1 MMVYL
6 QSFSDIWNLPPV
18 TRDVIKEICSKY
30 CDTTWDSRK
39 QEISC
44 FCDKYEMSV
53 EMEKKN
59 DFRELGCSQRFLQVS
74 CHLWKFWWTKHWK
87 PMLPL
92 KEEPNSGL
100 RSDSKAA
107 QNISMDKSVILLFL
121 MLSLTLLHFFSL
133 TPLSFAHL
141 RSHTDIY
148 FYREALPG
156 THSPV
161 RSTCLMFI
169 LLLNHQSISIGCWA
183 VSLEQ

>member
-30 CDTTWDSRK
+30 CDTTWDTRK

-87 PMLPL
+87 PML
-92 KEEPNSGL
+92 KEEPNSKHFNGQISHTSV
-100 RSDSKAA
+100 SDA
-107 QNISMDKSVILLFL
+107 VINFIALFL
-121 MLSLTLLHFFSL
+121 TYTSFFCPSSLSHWHLFLQG
-133 TPLSFAHL
+133 SFA
-141 RSHTDIY
+141 RYT
-148 FYREALPG
+148 FTCQNR
-156 THSPV
+156 PV
-161 RSTCLMFI
+161 WCSSSC
-169 LLLNHQSISIGCWA
+169 
-183 VSLEQ
+183 